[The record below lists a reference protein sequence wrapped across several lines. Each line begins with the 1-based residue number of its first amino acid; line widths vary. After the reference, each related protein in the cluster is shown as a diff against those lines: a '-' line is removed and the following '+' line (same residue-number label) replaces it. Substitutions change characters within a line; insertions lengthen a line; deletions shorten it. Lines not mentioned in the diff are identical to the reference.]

1 MSLPGEKALMK
12 LSDLVSDGIGGIFAP
27 NQIKR
32 ISKAEVDA
40 ERDKMLMIAQTEQQ
54 VADIKAGKLQYT
66 EDRRLI
72 SVSSEPNVEQLI
84 NIKKGDK
91 VEPYLNLENLDKQ
104 SKTRK
109 QIQAIQ
115 EEVNLT
121 KTVFLA
127 EKELES
133 GKYEAN
139 DDPVD
144 PDWFTRWRDNAEKVS
159 NNYLQTLWAKVLAGE
174 VTTPGTYS
182 LRTLDLLKS
191 LSKNEAELI
200 SKLGEF
206 IIDGRVIK
214 GVKGLRGLGNDSE
227 TVEKIMT
234 EKGLHFSNLLYLQE
248 IGIISGVDSM
258 GLTVEY
264 SSLDPSSFVRAFTS
278 KSSGLVAIHADPNKN
293 IVFNALHST
302 RLGREIFN
310 LADFDTD
317 KEYLK
322 AIAQEVAN
330 IGFDVQI
337 GGWLQLNETRGKLLN
352 PEAILPNNSK

>member
-1 MSLPGEKALMK
+1 MLN
-12 LSDLVSDGIGGIFAP
+12 GI
-27 NQIKR
+27 
-32 ISKAEVDA
+32 
-40 ERDKMLMIAQTEQQ
+40 KMLMIAQTEQQ

-84 NIKKGDK
+84 KIKKGNK

-144 PDWFTRWRDNAEKVS
+144 PDWFTHWKDNAEKVS
-159 NNYLQTLWAKVLAGE
+159 NDYMQTLWAKVLAGE
-174 VTTPGTYS
+174 ITTPGTYS
-182 LRTLDLLKS
+182 LHTLDLLKK

-206 IIDGRVIK
+206 IIDGQVVQGIMSP
-214 GVKGLRGLGNDSE
+214 RGFGNDSD
-227 TVEKIMT
+227 TVEKMMN
-234 EKGLHFSNLLYLQE
+234 EKGLHFTNLLYLQE

-258 GLTVEY
+258 GLTATY
-264 SSLDPSSFVRAFTS
+264 NSSDPSSFVRAFTS
-278 KSSGLVAIHADPNKN
+278 KSCGLVARHSDPQKK
-293 IVFNALHST
+293 IEFNVLHTSQ
-302 RLGREIFN
+302 LGREIFN
-310 LADFDTD
+310 LADFNTD
-317 KEYLK
+317 REYLK
-322 AIAQEVAN
+322 SIAQEVAN

-337 GGWLQLNETRGKLLN
+337 GGWLQLNKTKGKLLN